1 MKAGDYPFKDIYDEI
16 QSEAIHSLLEDNG
29 IKRGLT
35 QEKIDGTYVR
45 QPHVTEEFIERER
58 PNYIVDNIKVFYDK
72 YPDMFRR
79 VKDLAQRLISH
90 LKGDRIKLRKYPD
103 VVKAMFEGREN
114 LIPEDMLEEENPQV
128 SPLIERYEKHISR
141 RNSKIKAREKLE
153 EDELEADFVAD
164 EEYMRAEKRYL
175 ESLDPK
181 LA

>member
-1 MKAGDYPFKDIYDEI
+1 
-16 QSEAIHSLLEDNG
+16 
-29 IKRGLT
+29 
-35 QEKIDGTYVR
+35 
-45 QPHVTEEFIERER
+45 
-58 PNYIVDNIKVFYDK
+58 
-72 YPDMFRR
+72 MFRR

-114 LIPEDMLEEENPQV
+114 SIPEDMLEEENPQV